1 MVGRVL
7 LRLVLVFI
15 RSRTFF
21 LLHVLQQCF
30 AWPVQVTVVNDISCE
45 FDASRRGLLQGAK
58 LIDIDPLRFN
68 FMRALPIRFKSPF
81 DVDDTFSTVEGQEAL
96 TSPAAA
102 TTTIRTT
109 DKVKKT
115 A

>member
-15 RSRTFF
+15 RSRTFS
-21 LLHVLQQCF
+21 LLDVLQQCF
-30 AWPVQVTVVNDISCE
+30 ARPVQVTVVNDISCE

-58 LIDIDPLRFN
+58 VIDIDPLRFS
-68 FMRALPIRFKSPF
+68 FMWGLPTRFKSPF
-81 DVDDTFSTVEGQEAL
+81 DVDDTFFTVEGQEAL
-96 TSPAAA
+96 TSPTAA
-102 TTTIRTT
+102 TTTTRTT
-109 DKVKKT
+109 DKVKKI

>member
-1 MVGRVL
+1 MYCYG
-7 LRLVLVFI
+7 LVLVFI
-15 RSRTFF
+15 RSRTFS
-21 LLHVLQQCF
+21 LLDVLSQCF

-68 FMRALPIRFKSPF
+68 FMWGLPTRSKSPF
-81 DVDDTFSTVEGQEAL
+81 DVDDTFSTVEGQGAL
-96 TSPAAA
+96 ASPAAA
-102 TTTIRTT
+102 TTAIQTT
-109 DKVKKT
+109 DTVKKT